1 MSASLIV
8 ALALMGL
15 AGTPHCAAMCS
26 APCAA
31 LVPRGGC
38 GSSAPRWT
46 AFAAGRVIGYAAG
59 GAVVAGGVA
68 GLRALSD
75 LAPALRV
82 LWTAAQLVVLAAGL
96 WMLVRGCQPQWLM
109 RLGTPS
115 AAAAP
120 LPGGWRR
127 IQGPARAAATGV
139 AWVIVPCG
147 WLSAALL
154 MSALA
159 NSPIEGASAMAVFAL
174 TSMPGLFLPGLAW
187 QRMSGPA
194 AQARLTRL
202 AGLAL
207 VVASG
212 WSLTQE
218 VWSRVGALCGL
229 G

>member
-1 MSASLIV
+1 
-8 ALALMGL
+8 
-15 AGTPHCAAMCS
+15 
-26 APCAA
+26 
-31 LVPRGGC
+31 
-38 GSSAPRWT
+38 
-46 AFAAGRVIGYAAG
+46 
-59 GAVVAGGVA
+59 
-68 GLRALSD
+68 
-75 LAPALRV
+75 
-82 LWTAAQLVVLAAGL
+82 
-96 WMLVRGCQPQWLM
+96 
-109 RLGTPS
+109 
-115 AAAAP
+115 
-120 LPGGWRR
+120 
-127 IQGPARAAATGV
+127 
-139 AWVIVPCG
+139 VIVPCG